1 MKPLY
6 KRLFITAG
14 ICFLAGLVCAFIAFA
29 MTGFHL
35 ENLNELGVYAEET
48 YVSKTDVSQIQKI
61 NLNTNNVRVEVYG
74 TTEKN
79 ISVHYY
85 NREKDF
91 YTIEERNG
99 ELFIRKDSNRAWY
112 DYVFNFGNW
121 TQQETLQIYIPK
133 TFDGDLLL
141 TTSNQHISVNEIQT
155 VKNLECFT
163 SNGLVSVDDLQK
175 AGNIYCSTSNYG
187 ISMGNIH
194 QVQNVE
200 ARTSNGNIWLEK
212 IEVSGDVI
220 ANTSN
225 NDISIRE
232 MPAANF
238 TLTTSNG
245 GVEGSIRA
253 KRSDY
258 TIDGG
263 TSNGRS
269 NVDFD
274 RADQKGEKKL
284 HVETSN
290 GDIDIQFLND

>member
-14 ICFLAGLVCAFIAFA
+14 ICFLAGLICAFIAFT

-48 YVSKTDVSQIQKI
+48 YVSKTDVSKIQKI
-61 NLNTNNVRVEVYG
+61 DLHTNNVRVEVYG
-74 TTEKN
+74 TTEKE

-91 YTIEERNG
+91 YTIEEQNG
-99 ELFIRKDSNRAWY
+99 ELSIRKASNRAWY

-133 TFDGDLLL
+133 TFDGNLLL
-141 TTSNQHISVNEIQT
+141 TTSNQFICLNDLNT
-155 VKNLECFT
+155 VKNLECDT
-163 SNGLVSVDDLQK
+163 SNGMIWIDGLQK
-175 AGNIYCSTSNYG
+175 ADTIWCMSSNGGINMQNIK
-187 ISMGNIH
+187 
-194 QVQNVE
+194 QVEQIDTH
-200 ARTSNGNIWLEK
+200 TSNGYIWLENV
-212 IEVSGDVI
+212 EVSGDVT
-220 ANTSN
+220 ADTSN
-225 NDISIRE
+225 NHISIWK
-232 MPAANF
+232 MPAANY

-245 GVEGSIRA
+245 NIEGSIRA

-258 TIDGG
+258 TVNGD
-263 TSNGRS
+263 TSNGKS
-269 NVDFD
+269 NVDGG

-284 HVETSN
+284 YVETSN
-290 GDIDIQFLND
+290 GDIDIQFLKD